1 MRGLALCPC
10 RFPLYLGARGTNTR
24 GRCRWKHQLS
34 LAPANSFHHNHLKG
48 FLMADTPVH
57 PACEHHHLA
66 AARHVTAAY
75 HHMQAIDQHK
85 QCDHAAAGSHADS
98 ATAES
103 AEAHKHSASACAMSK
118 K

>member
-1 MRGLALCPC
+1 
-10 RFPLYLGARGTNTR
+10 
-24 GRCRWKHQLS
+24 
-34 LAPANSFHHNHLKG
+34 
-48 FLMADTPVH
+48 
-57 PACEHHHLA
+57 
-66 AARHVTAAY
+66 
-75 HHMQAIDQHK
+75 MQAIDQHK